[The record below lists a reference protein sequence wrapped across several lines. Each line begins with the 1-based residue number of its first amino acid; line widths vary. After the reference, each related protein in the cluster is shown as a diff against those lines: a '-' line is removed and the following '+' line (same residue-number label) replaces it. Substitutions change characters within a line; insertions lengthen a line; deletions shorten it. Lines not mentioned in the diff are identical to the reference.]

1 MVKKLHTKAKA
12 KAKANN
18 KNTMR
23 HRTRRNK
30 KSNNIGGFKWLD
42 DINDKMKRES
52 DRFNKNLGIETT
64 EEKRKREIEQQR
76 IRDEQ
81 TIINAYIKIYGK
93 QPTQSQLNEF
103 KVQLIRGDFNKA
115 PAPAPSPAPKTA
127 PKPAAPAQAPATAQL
142 NQIQQKVDLLEN
154 KIKGLE
160 TYLKIVPQKPQ

>member
-12 KAKANN
+12 NN
-18 KNTMR
+18 KNTIR

-76 IRDEQ
+76 MRDEQ

-115 PAPAPSPAPKTA
+115 PAPAPKTA
-127 PKPAAPAQAPATAQL
+127 PKPAAAPAQAPKPAAAPATAQL

-160 TYLKIVPQKPQ
+160 TYLKIVPQNPQ

>member
-1 MVKKLHTKAKA
+1 MVKKMRT
-12 KAKANN
+12 KANN

-42 DINDKMKRES
+42 DINDKMKKES

-93 QPTQSQLNEF
+93 QPTQPQLDEF
-103 KVQLIRGDFNKA
+103 KIQLVRGDFNKA
-115 PAPAPSPAPKTA
+115 PAPAPAPKNA
-127 PKPAAPAQAPATAQL
+127 PKPATAPAQSPATAQL